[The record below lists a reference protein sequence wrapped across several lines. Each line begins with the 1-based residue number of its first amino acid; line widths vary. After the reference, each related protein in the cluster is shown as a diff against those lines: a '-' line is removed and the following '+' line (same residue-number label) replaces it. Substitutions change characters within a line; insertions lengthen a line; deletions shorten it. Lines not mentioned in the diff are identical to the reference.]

1 MNLPETESHD
11 RATTNEPASASP
23 WTPPQLDKLS
33 IEDTASASPTDF
45 VDGGF
50 LS

>member
-1 MNLPETESHD
+1 MNLPETESLD
-11 RATTNEPASASP
+11 QVITDEPAPVSP
-23 WTPPQLDKLS
+23 WTPPQLEKLT
-33 IEDTASASPTDF
+33 IDGTAAASPTDF